1 MDLWPKVPLPQ
12 SLLPQ
17 PQGIQELAG
26 PARSLRG
33 PPAGPSKKA
42 TDRQVAPDSQRTVQR
57 AGRSIEAPRET
68 SRDSLPD
75 GAGGGVGGVGAG
87 GWGGWGAILGRSSSA
102 QSPRR
107 TGKRDTPTLRGN
119 VSGRGTTDARP
130 DRRTDGGGGGG
141 GGAFLTARP
150 HPPTDRP
157 TDAGVQPWWIQ
168 GDSRVGMESA
178 S

>member
-87 GWGGWGAILGRSSSA
+87 GWGW
-102 QSPRR
+102 
-107 TGKRDTPTLRGN
+107 
-119 VSGRGTTDARP
+119 
-130 DRRTDGGGGGG
+130 GGGDVV
-141 GGAFLTARP
+141 RMK
-150 HPPTDRP
+150 
-157 TDAGVQPWWIQ
+157 QSEESPWDL
-168 GDSRVGMESA
+168 GFKGHH
-178 S
+178 